1 MLKRVDRPLFYAIAT
16 LLIGGFLILASA
28 SVAISQK
35 NFGTISYYTL
45 RQFLTGGLAG
55 VFALLITA
63 HIPYR
68 HWKKL
73 SVPLMLI
80 SFVLLAALFIPQ
92 IGHMIK
98 GARRWIDIGPVSFQ
112 PSEVLKFSFIIYLAS
127 WIDARR
133 GAVTSVAYGF
143 APFALMLSTVAV
155 FLTMQP
161 DIGML
166 GVITLS
172 AVALYFLG
180 GGNTAQIVTIG
191 VLGAMVLF
199 FLVQLAPY
207 RLNRILVFLSPETEP
222 QGIGY
227 QINQALIAIGSG
239 GFSGLGFG
247 KGLQKF
253 NYLPEP
259 IGDSIFAVFAEEF
272 GLLGA
277 IAMIATFL
285 FLLWRGFLIARRA
298 PDLFGT
304 LLAAGIVL
312 TVTIQAFINMAA
324 ISGLL
329 PLTGI
334 TLPFI
339 SYGGTSLVTT
349 MAGMGIL
356 MNISKSARQLR

>member
-1 MLKRVDRPLFYAIAT
+1 MPKGIDRPLFYT
-16 LLIGGFLILASA
+16 LAALVVGGFLILASA

-45 RQFLTGGLAG
+45 RQFLTGGLGGILAI
-55 VFALLITA
+55 VITA

-80 SFVLLAALFIPQ
+80 SFLLLSALFIPEVG
-92 IGHMIK
+92 IMTK
-98 GARRWIDIGPVSFQ
+98 GARRWLDIGPVSFQ
-112 PSEVLKFSFIIYLAS
+112 PSEVLKFSFLIYLAS
-127 WIDARR
+127 WMDARK
-133 GAVTSVAYGF
+133 GTVASVAYGF
-143 APFALMLSTVAV
+143 MPFALMLSAVAI

-172 AVALYFLG
+172 AIALYFLG
-180 GGNTAQIVTIG
+180 GGNTAQIVTLC
-191 VLGAMVLF
+191 VLGAIVLLL
-199 FLVQLAPY
+199 LVQLAPY
-207 RLNRILVFLSPETEP
+207 RLNRVLVFLNPEAEP

-239 GFSGLGFG
+239 GFLGLGFG

-259 IGDSIFAVFAEEF
+259 IGDSIFAIFAEELGF
-272 GLLGA
+272 LGA
-277 IAMIATFL
+277 ILMIAMFL
-285 FLLWRGFLIARRA
+285 FFLWRGFFIARHA

-304 LLAAGIVL
+304 LLAAGITL
-312 TVTIQAFINMAA
+312 SVTLQAFINMAA

-356 MNISKSARQLR
+356 LNISRRT